1 MRGLQIKLEKA
12 LSDNALLIGTD
23 KNTGPLQDVLKEVAA
38 VVYGK
43 YGGQVGSRTHK
54 SGAKRIT
61 LLDSYSKGRPA
72 INKNKPQI
80 TLPNGKTMHPYYFM
94 NARLARGKMLS
105 ASNAIHRIVHDER
118 AMSNAEEL
126 KDLLQSQGLTTCQP

>member
-80 TLPNGKTMHPYYFM
+80 TLPIWQN
-94 NARLARGKMLS
+94 NAPILFYECSFSSWK
-105 ASNAIHRIVHDER
+105 NA
-118 AMSNAEEL
+118 
-126 KDLLQSQGLTTCQP
+126 